1 MFSNPEGSKLKCT
14 VKSNEGLLD
23 QTCCLKEISPGLP
36 SGNVSGGGGSGADG
50 RPAYN
55 VHGWVPGMG
64 ENPNTVSHLTNKHV
78 FPLLGTQKKT
88 AEVVVNTPRNP
99 PKTIQTLCTTK

>member
-78 FPLLGTQKKT
+78 FPLKWGHKKKQQK
-88 AEVVVNTPRNP
+88 
-99 PKTIQTLCTTK
+99 